1 MTRSKDPFQ
10 IPKAGLEIAPVA
22 GLASINLNGSVGAV
36 SAGEFL
42 GESTLGGMLVYA
54 IYQAL
59 LTGLRTEAMRR
70 RGQINRATHIQLVA
84 QTVWVSVKEGAA
96 VSALLAVV
104 LLVFPWMAFPL
115 SVLGLVGTG
124 KATIDLFDAFW
135 YGLSEAQRQELRTL
149 ACHAGIALG
158 RIRPALQS

>member
-22 GLASINLNGSVGAV
+22 GLASINVNGSVGAV
-36 SAGEFL
+36 PAGEFL
-42 GESTLGGMLVYA
+42 GESTLGGMVVYA

-70 RGQINRATHIQLVA
+70 RSQISRATQIQLVA
-84 QTVWVSVKEGAA
+84 QTVWASVKEGAA
-96 VSALLAVV
+96 VSAVLAVV

-115 SVLGLVGTG
+115 SILGFVGTG
-124 KATIDLFDAFW
+124 KATIDLFDGFW
-135 YGLSEAQRQELRTL
+135 DGLSDAQRQELRTL
-149 ACHAGIALG
+149 AFDAGIALG
-158 RIRPALQS
+158 RFKPALQS

>member
-1 MTRSKDPFQ
+1 MARSRDPFQ

-22 GLASINLNGSVGAV
+22 GLASINVNGSIGPVPAP
-36 SAGEFL
+36 EFI
-42 GESTLGGMLVYA
+42 GESTLGGMVVYA

-70 RGQINRATHIQLVA
+70 RGEINRPVQIQLVA
-84 QTVWVSVKEGAA
+84 QTVWASAKAGAA
-96 VSALLAVV
+96 VSAVLAVV

-124 KATIDLFDAFW
+124 KASIDLFNAFW
-135 YGLSEAQRQELRTL
+135 DGLSEEQKHELKEY
-149 ACHAGIALG
+149 AFNAG
-158 RIRPALQS
+158 LQFSEFRVSS